1 MSINEKCMSQL
12 AAIEQLLTA
21 FFENMLGRPLNLDQ
35 SLQHQLHLDDLAWV
49 ALVNKIN
56 AAPQFQ
62 AKMLSITA
70 DEMRQARTIADIAV
84 AMFASGKRR
93 SDRRI
98 TFDSM
103 VVERPD
109 SAEEFDLKVDAEISV
124 WYGTNRRLLTSE
136 NNVSV
141 YSSQRSDSVKYGTCR
156 VFIPKSHKIGSTGSG
171 FFRRLI
177 MMTDDRLKL
186 LSTDE
191 LSADAYWAALAGKM
205 ESAAL
210 DDRYAVVFIHGY
222 RVTFEEAALRAAQ
235 IGIDLSIKG
244 VMAFF
249 SWPSKGTVM
258 GYLADEASIEA
269 SEAAIT
275 EFLTGFAER
284 SNAKAI
290 HIIAHSMGNRALL
303 RAVDRMGA
311 MAQRESG
318 VKFDQIILAAPDVDV
333 SIFRQLSKA
342 YADLAR
348 RTTLY
353 ISSRDLPVD
362 LSYWLHQF
370 ARVGFAPPVF
380 VTQGIDTVNV
390 TGVDVTMLGHSYF
403 AEARDLLQ
411 DIHNLISTGSP
422 PNKRFGLR
430 ERRAGTQ
437 TF

>member
-1 MSINEKCMSQL
+1 
-12 AAIEQLLTA
+12 
-21 FFENMLGRPLNLDQ
+21 
-35 SLQHQLHLDDLAWV
+35 
-49 ALVNKIN
+49 
-56 AAPQFQ
+56 
-62 AKMLSITA
+62 
-70 DEMRQARTIADIAV
+70 
-84 AMFASGKRR
+84 
-93 SDRRI
+93 
-98 TFDSM
+98 
-103 VVERPD
+103 
-109 SAEEFDLKVDAEISV
+109 
-124 WYGTNRRLLTSE
+124 
-136 NNVSV
+136 
-141 YSSQRSDSVKYGTCR
+141 
-156 VFIPKSHKIGSTGSG
+156 
-171 FFRRLI
+171 

-353 ISSRDLPVD
+353 ISEQGSSSRPFL
-362 LSYWLHQF
+362 LAASICAAWALH
-370 ARVGFAPPVF
+370 RPY
-380 VTQGIDTVNV
+380 
-390 TGVDVTMLGHSYF
+390 S
-403 AEARDLLQ
+403 
-411 DIHNLISTGSP
+411 
-422 PNKRFGLR
+422 
-430 ERRAGTQ
+430 
-437 TF
+437 